1 MAFSGFDPEDG
12 AALYDTKEAAIE
24 RAKQMIAWNP
34 DPKGDEIWIHKKS
47 VPLWFAHLVRD
58 TWFRRLAY
66 TKLIENKA

>member
-1 MAFSGFDPEDG
+1 MFTGFDPIDG
-12 AALYDTKEAAIE
+12 EPLYDTKEAALE

-34 DPKGDEIWIHKKS
+34 DLDGATIWVHKNG

-66 TKLIENKA
+66 TKYE